1 MCTVYRR
8 SESCAICSIT
18 FSSCLLHPAGETNEA
33 EASNL
38 NKSIYF
44 LFHFRYL
51 FHRSFHLRRLQRD
64 EMPPTCFLTAI
75 TISLGTDINF

>member
-1 MCTVYRR
+1 MYTVYRR

-51 FHRSFHLRRLQRD
+51 FHRPFISAVYK
-64 EMPPTCFLTAI
+64 EMKCHPRFLTAI